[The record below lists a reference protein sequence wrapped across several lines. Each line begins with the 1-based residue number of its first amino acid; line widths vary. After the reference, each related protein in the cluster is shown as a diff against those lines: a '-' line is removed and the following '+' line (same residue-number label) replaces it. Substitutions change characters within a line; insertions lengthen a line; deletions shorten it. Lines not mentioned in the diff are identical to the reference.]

1 MKKLFVCI
9 SLMALCISVSHLN
22 CAVSSHLQTTSDDS
36 LVLWCSPDLQKL
48 VKQLKDEYAGINPE
62 VKASVISVSS
72 GFQYGSF
79 DPDEGICFVSKGKL
93 SSTGT
98 HAGWKMTIGR
108 EIYVFVVNHEN
119 PLLEEISISGISPV
133 RLASVFN
140 GQSGPVWGDLLGKE
154 NVTHPVTAYLE
165 EDGSARNYLAAFT
178 GGYKPGSAEFVV
190 PEPDDLLNDIRND
203 KYALGFCRLAD
214 ILDDEQEIDDC
225 FRLVPIDINGNNK
238 IDHFENIYGSYND
251 FARGVW
257 IGKYPKELCGNIYS
271 ISAAGH
277 ADSRKY
283 AFMEWLL
290 TDGQRCLIPNGYTGL
305 MVSEQYQELQDLDIV
320 SIPIVDGQKSPMRA
334 VTILL
339 FIAIILVGGFLI
351 FTVIQMLIKPK
362 SELAAEPGQP
372 VTVFNEKSVSAPGGL
387 FYDKTHTW
395 AFMEE
400 DGYVRIGIDDFLRH
414 IASPVTKIKM
424 KREGEKIKKGEVFI
438 SLIQSGKQLDIY
450 SPVSGIVKENNEK
463 LFHNSSLV
471 NKSPYSDGWICRI
484 EPDNWLQD
492 LGSLLM
498 GEKYKIWLKKEFSRL
513 KDFIAS
519 TLSSRLTENS
529 QLILQDGG
537 EFRDNLLECLSPE
550 EWEKFQAG
558 FIDVSK

>member
-62 VKASVISVSS
+62 VKASVIPVSS